1 MLSCVTGAALVLLTG
16 SHGPAVTPGNG
27 AALMSHQGTGVPQ
40 LVLIAPDSYRGH
52 RIELATEYM
61 TVGREP
67 TCDVRLDDPHVSRTH
82 AALQRRGDSVYVQ
95 DLGSS
100 GGTFV
105 NGNRAT
111 TAQLQHGDIVAFA
124 TVQARFEARPPVGEQ
139 THGMPAYAGQVETE
153 QAPAAPPR
161 AAAPRAI
168 PPHATPKPAGQ
179 VNYSIGQQR
188 AQVISNVGRDEYN
201 AHVQQVVQRRDSFLR
216 DIAVTKTKARWLI
229 WLGLLL
235 FLAGFALFGAADLD
249 FIRQIGNGIQSGT
262 APTSSPFGHD
272 IAGVP
277 YGLIG
282 AGVAAIGMVM
292 FIIGIALHVVATSR
306 RKRVERDL
314 PLPPPPWQQ
323 YGPPGRAG

>member
-179 VNYSIGQQR
+179 VNYSIGQQ
-188 AQVISNVGRDEYN
+188 G
-201 AHVQQVVQRRDSFLR
+201 VQRRDSFLR
-216 DIAVTKTKARWLI
+216 DIAATKTKARWLI